1 MSLERIKVS
10 KCQMTGEQAS
20 EQAREQELRSEPA
33 PKLSLH
39 HDGEKRRKGE
49 NIREKSCKRENDD
62 LTQEEKKKVEEIE
75 AD

>member
-1 MSLERIKVS
+1 MS

-49 NIREKSCKRENDD
+49 NIREKAVRERTMISYKKEGKR
-62 LTQEEKKKVEEIE
+62 
-75 AD
+75 